1 MKIWS
6 VSCTLAVLLLVVTA
20 QRRGSRRFDLS
31 QASDSP
37 AEDEDELSSTRSHRF
52 ERQRQS
58 AEPDSDRGP
67 ISRSRSRTVE
77 TEAQVDS
84 RRPGSRQRES
94 VVDDSNLRQ
103 GSRRGKGL
111 TLRSR
116 SEPEEEN
123 HLSTER
129 TRSRTNKEERRNGF
143 PSRLDSDVISHTES
157 ATVRSQ
163 NINSRF
169 SDKEKTKS
177 RNENNFTRSSPVERR
192 PLLPITS
199 ISPEDVTFPS
209 RSRSRQTKAPEE
221 AITSEPKGNSRN
233 LQRSSEGTRL
243 RSRTLEQNF
252 PSRSSSR
259 GTTRSRVPEVTSGTS
274 TPSRTRSEFSPLRRK
289 PIDLP
294 GQDVESKIFSR
305 RRNLAEEKVKTTI
318 DDSSSKTG
326 FVSDK
331 VKSTLPVTS
340 EGFTELPLYSSNAG
354 TEEVINS
361 DIPVN
366 KQIENVVDAL
376 PTASNDA
383 LTLLP
388 NEVLQ
393 STLHA
398 NVRDRSKP
406 QDSPLKNNDNT
417 GLTKALHARSR
428 GQERPSENES
438 ENVSRSRT
446 RQRSK
451 ESDSESRK
459 PTNRGRISTS
469 EPAQGL
475 STARERFSPRSRGNL
490 SNRESEQKEVDAS
503 NTRTRA
509 QVRFPTRTSAESRGS
524 AESSTEGSTV
534 NRGRATSV
542 NIATPTVE
550 LQTESSPI
558 RSPSRSG
565 GRRTLP
571 KPTADLEPTA
581 KPSRGRGQVK
591 QGKLNDNEK
600 GSGSGKDEDV
610 SEDDNYP
617 EVYKQLKKAGNG
629 PKEILALLK
638 AKKKQR
644 EAQQAQRRQQQ
655 QSATAEATTA
665 ATFFSDL
672 NTEEDNVKP
681 SIESSLRRRPS
692 EKFSREAE
700 SSATERSSSRSAS
713 RQRSLTSRGSRNY
726 NDLGK
731 AEEEVL
737 VNTQSVRTGTDSK
750 DYKKLLEER
759 KKKYSTIPREN
770 DFDQDKEN
778 GVEIKSEKPS
788 YSKDYLKSL
797 NDLGLDPKTLGPTEP
812 TTERERFVPSSRRT
826 KSYSYRASTEQISDE
841 VLNTSTF
848 KPRYQLYQA
857 KNRKKYLNKLGGKES
872 LGSKEETS
880 IESEV
885 DQKVKKLR
893 FGASSRPPYTP
904 PRRVTTPLPPPRLS
918 ARRPGRFTPSSI
930 SVAFDK
936 PDDQEPVTI
945 QVFDLEAR
953 APKLE
958 SASLVTEASSTAMTS
973 SSETPSME
981 GSSEQ
986 SSSEASS
993 EDSSVETSVTESPL
1007 ENSVIDDETVVP
1019 MSISTS
1025 PATTTSTSTTTQPS
1039 TTTTT
1044 ISAKTTISTTVKP
1057 KTTKIPSTT
1066 TTKKPVTTSTTQ
1078 KPTTTTQ
1085 KPTTTTQKPT
1095 TTTQKPTTTTQKP
1108 TTTTQKPTTT
1118 TQKPTTTTQKP
1129 TTTTQKPTTTT
1140 QKPTTTT
1147 QKPTTTTQKP
1157 TTTTQKPITTTQKSS
1172 TTTTKKPNTTTQKPT
1187 TTTKAPSTT
1196 TTTRKPTTQKPT
1208 TTTKKPPTP
1217 TTPKPTT
1224 KKPVSDKTPPSAPKP
1239 PQQQKPLTS
1248 STSTTTTEA
1257 ATTEDQLAARSNLVQ
1272 KSEVSTVPEMI
1283 LTSAQTL
1290 QPLTFT
1296 SSPSS
1301 TNRPQ
1306 SESSSGY
1313 VAYALLPNNTLV
1325 RRVSAR
1331 STTPP
1336 TEVPF
1341 FVYGLYPN
1349 GTIVRKYPNGTVV
1362 PDDPSPESNELVA
1375 EVDPYNKKELSD
1387 ILERDRPLAYLY
1399 PATSSTSLTP
1409 TSMASTEATS
1419 TTISSTTTTTE
1430 STTFSTTTTT
1440 TTQKPTTT
1448 TKKPTTTTKKP
1459 TQKPKPKA
1467 ATTQKTVTT
1476 KATTTSTSPTPITT
1490 QQTTTTTTEIPQPS
1504 PTTTTTPEPTTTPQP
1519 TTTTPKP
1526 TTTLKPT
1533 TPKPTTPKPTTP
1545 KPTTPKPTTPKPT
1558 TPKPT
1563 TPKPSTPK
1571 PTTPK
1576 KPSTTTPTTTT
1587 TTTTTSTTTTTTP
1600 STATEKN
1607 IEPMIVS
1614 GVESALSSP
1623 SSPKS
1628 ETKENDEDCDI
1639 CGDEVSSSSKATP
1652 SNGLS
1657 EDDVALLNNLLRLQ
1671 PSDSER
1677 SASVDSSSSLPPS
1690 GPEDDD
1696 IANRIIQLAIE
1707 RAQSTTASPVSVSV
1721 STDGLDLQQLSS
1733 SPQPSFERDG
1743 KSIAPPMMDSMA
1755 VETSPPPKPGGKI
1768 SLWVVPEG
1776 ENEQTTKA
1784 PQKLSPEEEQV
1795 LTALLA
1801 APQSPSSISVRDQ
1814 LLLAELL
1821 AAGQNNNQGG
1831 QISTTKRPRKK
1842 KRPSSTPPP
1851 PPPPLSPLAALF
1863 GAGGRGGGLFASGAA
1878 PPTGSGEEGD
1888 ASARPQQGGLL
1899 VNAAINITRAVSQFM
1914 GLVLQSAAQ
1923 SFSTFLASRTRNFA
1937 DYVARGGA
1945 IS

>member
-880 IESEV
+880 IESVLDEEV

-1007 ENSVIDDETVVP
+1007 ENS
-1019 MSISTS
+1019 
-1025 PATTTSTSTTTQPS
+1025 
-1039 TTTTT
+1039 
-1044 ISAKTTISTTVKP
+1044 
-1057 KTTKIPSTT
+1057 
-1066 TTKKPVTTSTTQ
+1066 
-1078 KPTTTTQ
+1078 
-1085 KPTTTTQKPT
+1085 
-1095 TTTQKPTTTTQKP
+1095 
-1108 TTTTQKPTTT
+1108 
-1118 TQKPTTTTQKP
+1118 
-1129 TTTTQKPTTTT
+1129 
-1140 QKPTTTT
+1140 
-1147 QKPTTTTQKP
+1147 
-1157 TTTTQKPITTTQKSS
+1157 
-1172 TTTTKKPNTTTQKPT
+1172 
-1187 TTTKAPSTT
+1187 
-1196 TTTRKPTTQKPT
+1196 
-1208 TTTKKPPTP
+1208 
-1217 TTPKPTT
+1217 
-1224 KKPVSDKTPPSAPKP
+1224 
-1239 PQQQKPLTS
+1239 
-1248 STSTTTTEA
+1248 
-1257 ATTEDQLAARSNLVQ
+1257 
-1272 KSEVSTVPEMI
+1272 
-1283 LTSAQTL
+1283 
-1290 QPLTFT
+1290 
-1296 SSPSS
+1296 
-1301 TNRPQ
+1301 
-1306 SESSSGY
+1306 
-1313 VAYALLPNNTLV
+1313 
-1325 RRVSAR
+1325 
-1331 STTPP
+1331 
-1336 TEVPF
+1336 
-1341 FVYGLYPN
+1341 
-1349 GTIVRKYPNGTVV
+1349 
-1362 PDDPSPESNELVA
+1362 
-1375 EVDPYNKKELSD
+1375 
-1387 ILERDRPLAYLY
+1387 
-1399 PATSSTSLTP
+1399 TP